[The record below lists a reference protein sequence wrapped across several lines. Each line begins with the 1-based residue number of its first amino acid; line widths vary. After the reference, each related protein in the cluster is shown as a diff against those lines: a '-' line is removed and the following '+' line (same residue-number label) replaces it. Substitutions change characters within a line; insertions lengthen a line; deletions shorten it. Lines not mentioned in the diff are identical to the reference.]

1 MAFDTYTP
9 LFSEILTK
17 VAKLKTKKDKVEY
30 LQKYNTD
37 ALRMV
42 IKSSFDPKIEWAL
55 PEGDVPYRA
64 NEAPEG
70 TEHTVLSQEA
80 RTLFNFIKGGNGQ
93 LTQNK
98 RETMFVQMLEG
109 LHADEAKLI
118 VAAKDKK
125 LHQVYKGLSA
135 NVVKEA
141 FNWTDEY
148 MVDDGE
154 ERVVYPQRPG
164 MASGG

>member
-9 LFSEILTK
+9 LFSEILEK
-17 VAKLKTKKDKVEY
+17 VAKLKTKKDKIEY

-55 PEGDVPYRA
+55 PEGDVPYTP

-141 FNWTDEY
+141 FNWTDEF

-154 ERVVYPQRPG
+154 KVVYPQTPG
-164 MASGG
+164 SASGY

>member
-1 MAFDTYTP
+1 MADDTYTP
-9 LFSEILTK
+9 LFSEILEK

-55 PEGDVPYRA
+55 PEGDVPYTP

-141 FNWTDEY
+141 FNWTEDY
-148 MVDDGE
+148 MQPEPTEILEGHE
-154 ERVVYPQRPG
+154 PQF
-164 MASGG
+164 